1 MILLGVS
8 GKLGVGKN
16 YITEHY
22 IVPKLIQRLSNNDV
36 QYVPY
41 FFSFGTQVK
50 VELYSRDT
58 SSSLDYNNLFVNKS
72 KQSRT
77 SLQKYATE
85 NGRDVYRKDMWIRAI
100 DMWIKVQLDNLKVIN
115 THLTTKIVPIFVV
128 EDVRFENEYNYRKSN
143 SGILVLV
150 ESFQRNFQK
159 NLSELINKENDTV
172 HESEKGLEHLE
183 FHLRLNNDP
192 VNSDSLEFIIDKFTK
207 DLPYSAKVSGA
218 NFRTLWNPR

>member
-22 IVPKLIQRLSNNDV
+22 IVPKLIQKLSNINV

-50 VELYSRDT
+50 IELYSRDT
-58 SSSLDYNNLFVNKS
+58 SSFLDYNNLFVNKS
-72 KQSRT
+72 KDSRS

-100 DMWIKVQLDNLKVIN
+100 DMWIKVQLNNINIIN
-115 THLTTKIVPIFVV
+115 THLTTKLVPIFVV
-128 EDVRFENEYNYRKSN
+128 EDVRFENEYNYIKSN

-159 NLSELINKENDTV
+159 NLSELLNNSNETV

-192 VNSDSLEFIIDKFTK
+192 VNSDSIEFIIDKFIK
-207 DLPYSAKVSGA
+207 DLVGQIIPTKT
-218 NFRTLWNPR
+218 N

>member
-22 IVPKLIQRLSNNDV
+22 IVPKLIEKLSDINV

-50 VELYSRDT
+50 IELYSRDT
-58 SSSLDYNNLFVNKS
+58 SSFLDYNNLFVNKS
-72 KQSRT
+72 KESRT

-100 DMWIKVQLDNLKVIN
+100 DMWIKVQLDNLNVIN
-115 THLTTKIVPIFVV
+115 KHLTRKLVPIFVV
-128 EDVRFENEYNYRKSN
+128 EDVRFENEYNYIKSN

-159 NLSELINKENDTV
+159 NLSELSNKDNEIV

-183 FHLRLNNDP
+183 FQLRLNNDP
-192 VNSDSLEFIIDKFTK
+192 VNSDSIEFIID
-207 DLPYSAKVSGA
+207 
-218 NFRTLWNPR
+218 NFIKELVCKMKPSKTN

>member
-22 IVPKLIQRLSNNDV
+22 IVPKLIRQLSNGDV

-58 SSSLDYNNLFVNKS
+58 SSFLDYNNLFVHKS

-85 NGRDVYRKDMWIRAI
+85 KGRDVYRKDMWIRAI

-128 EDVRFENEYNYRKSN
+128 EDVRFENEYNYIKSN

-159 NLSELINKENDTV
+159 NLSELINKEKEDNTV

-192 VNSDSLEFIIDKFTK
+192 VNSDSVEFIIDKFILELMCQVKPSKT
-207 DLPYSAKVSGA
+207 
-218 NFRTLWNPR
+218 N